1 MPACISKSSGLD
13 SRALAKLAVRRR
25 VAGPA
30 CRPARPWKAP
40 GKAPGT
46 RGAVGRARALL
57 GSDAPGGGAPARC
70 DAARRAAD
78 PGSPCHAMSRWADM
92 LLGGRGARWIGR
104 WARNSVLLSQGCS
117 QLSAVVRFGAYLR
130 LGERPRAPRCRLGVF
145 RANASMHVQGFAAEA
160 ACGLLGGSRRR
171 FCLLER
177 VARVAASGG
186 KRPAQPL
193 QPLRAEEDGVLSIG
207 AFRRCLPRSEWPVRV
222 QRRPRRRAAGGGR
235 GRRSIRR
242 RLRPSERSGSRRP
255 RSSRNSARI

>member
-1 MPACISKSSGLD
+1 MTHPRCRPVRSAGRGETIAWCGCGRVAFPSPGARRAVARPWWVDGWCQVRLAGEPPLRGIAPAMPACISKSSGLD

-117 QLSAVVRFGAYLR
+117 QLSAVVRFGA
-130 LGERPRAPRCRLGVF
+130 
-145 RANASMHVQGFAAEA
+145 
-160 ACGLLGGSRRR
+160 
-171 FCLLER
+171 
-177 VARVAASGG
+177 
-186 KRPAQPL
+186 
-193 QPLRAEEDGVLSIG
+193 
-207 AFRRCLPRSEWPVRV
+207 
-222 QRRPRRRAAGGGR
+222 
-235 GRRSIRR
+235 
-242 RLRPSERSGSRRP
+242 
-255 RSSRNSARI
+255 